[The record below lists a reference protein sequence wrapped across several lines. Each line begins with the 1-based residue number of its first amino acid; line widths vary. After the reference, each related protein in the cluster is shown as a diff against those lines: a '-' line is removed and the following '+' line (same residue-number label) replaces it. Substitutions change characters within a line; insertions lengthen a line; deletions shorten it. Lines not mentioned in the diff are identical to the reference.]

1 MKQKQTKILVAL
13 IAIIII
19 AGAIMIFTKG
29 LAFELKYRDS
39 KKVEINLGKR
49 FEEKDIKEITN
60 EIFGKQEVIIQPI
73 EVYKDAMS
81 ITTTEITEEQKSN
94 LVTKLNEKY
103 QTELSADDITIEE
116 VANVRGRDI
125 IKPYIIPF
133 AIVTVIILAYL
144 VIRYNKLNLLEILT
158 QSIGIIVLSQLVLLG
173 IMAIARIPVGTLTIP
188 VILVVYLLSSFICTC
203 KFEKELEKL
212 DLDNNKI

>member
-29 LAFELKYRDS
+29 LAFELKYIDS

-144 VIRYNKLNLLEILT
+144 VIRYNKLNVLEILT